1 MQITAFTFLFKGRLH
16 LKSHTGYCLKIN
28 SLLSLFL
35 FHLLLSPL
43 QFSFAFEM
51 EQNIANLAR
60 AIPLLVAFSSFS
72 LIAE

>member
-1 MQITAFTFLFKGRLH
+1 MQITAFTFLFKRRLH
-16 LKSHTGYCLKIN
+16 LKSHTGYCLRIN

-51 EQNIANLAR
+51 EQNIANSAR